1 MFKDIKKFF
10 SDFINNLRQKRAFRY
25 SPLIAIP
32 CLIAILIPT
41 ILAVWHVY
49 FKDDKLFDAHDVTV
63 TLYNNDNKINM
74 KEHIVFIIST
84 NTYQLKPKKNIA
96 STQKEKD
103 EIRLFIK

>member
-25 SPLIAIP
+25 APLIAIP

-49 FKDDKLFDAHDVTV
+49 FKDDKLFDAHDVTA
-63 TLYNNDNKINM
+63 TLYNNDNK
-74 KEHIVFIIST
+74 EHL
-84 NTYQLKPKKNIA
+84 NH
-96 STQKEKD
+96 
-103 EIRLFIK
+103 